1 MLTCRA
7 RLRTELKCL
16 WLRLCGYQRID
27 VADASAYV
35 LDEFARLV
43 ASDPIHCRVKKRLMQ
58 QLAQEH
64 FPEAQH
70 HILRTLSDCALHA
83 IIDEEYQ
90 ATKSQFPQWAD
101 QGPGISMAQRI
112 AREIAEDRLLDSLP
126 RAGVLSFAEA
136 AARICEMP
144 EYAVEYEAEKSLVER
159 NRAERRR
166 RRNVR

>member
-1 MLTCRA
+1 MVQLPTDEEQTWLLRSLA
-7 RLRTELKCL
+7 QLIRLR
-16 WLRLCGYQRID
+16 
-27 VADASAYV
+27 
-35 LDEFARLV
+35 
-43 ASDPIHCRVKKRLMQ
+43 
-58 QLAQEH
+58 
-64 FPEAQH
+64 
-70 HILRTLSDCALHA
+70 
-83 IIDEEYQ
+83 
-90 ATKSQFPQWAD
+90 D
-101 QGPGISMAQRI
+101 QGPGISTEERI